1 MMTMLKVKRIDAA
14 PQIPVLNPGDVQAPL
29 IQAKVAGAPRRL
41 HGRPRPKEVG
51 RDLLCLAAAVLFRES
66 QVYRDQGPSQS
77 RDQFQNLGRDPVL
90 RALFQARAKL
100 ECKRM

>member
-14 PQIPVLNPGDVQAPL
+14 PQIPVLNPGGVQAPL
-29 IQAKVAGAPRRL
+29 IQAKVAGAPLRL

-51 RDLLCLAAAVLFRES
+51 RDLLCLGAVVLFRES
-66 QVYRDQGPSQS
+66 QVYRDQGPDQS
-77 RDQFQNLGRDPVL
+77 RNQFQSLGRDLVL